1 MQPNIQKSDLE
12 KLGLLEGLDSE
23 TVEALL
29 THANTTLEERVA
41 AEMMS
46 LLDDDEAGQLID
58 MQEDEAPASTI
69 ADWISERIPNASE
82 ILDYER
88 DILLG
93 ELVENADSIAS

>member
-29 THANTTLEERVA
+29 AHANTTLEERVA
-41 AEMMS
+41 AEIMS
-46 LLDDDEAGQLID
+46 LLDDEEAGQLID
-58 MQEDEAPASTI
+58 MQEDEAPASVI
-69 ADWISERIPNASE
+69 ADWITERVPNASQ

-93 ELVENADSIAS
+93 ELVESADSLAS